1 MFDTD
6 SCDPCSHFH
15 RLGRCPGGGSGYR
28 DAQVNA
34 CTPAPVAAAAKQ
46 TGITAAAP
54 PLTTPGALRR
64 RGRLQCMAVQTQPE
78 TPVAAAE
85 QLPRAALCTYAEEV
99 AKEDG
104 CTVDDLYGGG
114 AVEPPSLGGWQMQ
127 FGCSCA
133 AFCKPR
139 SPPIWH
145 AVAHWCG
152 TVQERQQVRAAALIH
167 TRRY

>member
-1 MFDTD
+1 MSINVAARSNAGAAKVRGAQPAVQMPVPAT
-6 SCDPCSHFH
+6 PQTA
-15 RLGRCPGGGSGYR
+15 RQGRMQRMNAVAAPAACLTQIPASPVATPTALAPP
-28 DAQVNA
+28 DAYANA

-114 AVEPPSLGGWQMQ
+114 AVEPPSLGGWQM
-127 FGCSCA
+127 
-133 AFCKPR
+133 
-139 SPPIWH
+139 
-145 AVAHWCG
+145 
-152 TVQERQQVRAAALIH
+152 
-167 TRRY
+167 